1 MRRYWTGLS
10 AVAFVGFQ
18 LVCPHLAMAGDTD
31 PCVKNYT
38 VKGSFFTEK
47 SYNTWQE
54 FPDIPSAR
62 AFKPAYVYTAKAG
75 WTVNHVDKDLGV
87 ISASRKV
94 ASSGSETLNVLIE
107 DAGKGSKVTIT
118 RTESMGLVA
127 TKSEIQTEFCQIM
140 TDVAKAAESN

>member
-1 MRRYWTGLS
+1 MRRYWTS
-10 AVAFVGFQ
+10 VPAVVFVSFQ
-18 LVCPHLAMAGDTD
+18 LVSPQLAIAGDTD

-47 SYNTWQE
+47 SYSTWQE
-54 FPDIPSAR
+54 FPDISSVR

-75 WTVNHVDKDLGV
+75 WTVNHADKDLGV

-94 ASSGSETLNVLIE
+94 GSSGSETLNVLIE

-127 TKSEIQTEFCQIM
+127 TKGEIQTEFCQIM
-140 TDVAKAAESN
+140 SDVAKAAESN